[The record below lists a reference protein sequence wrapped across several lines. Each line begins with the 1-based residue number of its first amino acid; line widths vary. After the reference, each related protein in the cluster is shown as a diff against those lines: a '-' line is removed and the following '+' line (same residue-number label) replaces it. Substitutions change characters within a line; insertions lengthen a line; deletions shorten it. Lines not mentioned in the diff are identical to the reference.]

1 MSLKAEDVEKISKLS
16 KLSLKPDEAEKM
28 RLKLNHFF
36 AMVQTMKDVD
46 TRGVVP
52 MAHPLDAMPES
63 NRRLQHVPTSALR
76 LRPDILSEIN
86 ERQNNQMSAPATEKG
101 FFLVPKVIE

>member
-28 RLKLNHFF
+28 RIKLNHFF
-36 AMVQTMKDVD
+36 AMVQTMQGVD
-46 TRGVVP
+46 TRGVEP
-52 MAHPLDAMPES
+52 MAHPLDAMLKA
-63 NRRLQHVPTSALR
+63 NRSQQHVPASALR
-76 LRPDILSEIN
+76 LRPDVVNEIN
-86 ERQNNQMSAPATEKG
+86 DRQNNQMSAPATEKG